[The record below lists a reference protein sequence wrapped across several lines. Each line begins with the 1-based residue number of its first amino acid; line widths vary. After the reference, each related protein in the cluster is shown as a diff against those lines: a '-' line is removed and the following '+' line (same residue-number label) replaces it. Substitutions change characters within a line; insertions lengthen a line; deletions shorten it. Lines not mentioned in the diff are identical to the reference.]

1 MVNLDNLKSLIMVDW
16 YKKVMFENYSNFQGR
31 ARRSEYWYFALMNA
45 LISLVIIIPGILFMV
60 ADMLSVGITFIV
72 IFGLYHLASI
82 IPTLAVAARR
92 MHDINKSGWYY
103 FIQLIPFIGGIW
115 YLFLLFTEGD
125 NGANNYG
132 PDPKNEF
139 DEIEE
144 IGIVEES

>member
-1 MVNLDNLKSLIMVDW
+1 MIDW

-45 LISLVIIIPGILFMV
+45 LISLVIIIPGILFLV
-60 ADMLSVGITFIV
+60 ADILSLGITFVV
-72 IFGLYHLASI
+72 IFGLYHLATI

-103 FIQLIPFIGGIW
+103 FIQFIPLIGGIW
-115 YLFLLFTEGD
+115 FLFLLFTEGD

-132 PDPKNEF
+132 TDPKDEF

-144 IGIVEES
+144 IGIIEES